1 MVQKKA
7 SFKNMSWY
15 DVKLAIESG
24 CDTIILPLGS
34 VEQHGPHLPLTTDSI
49 VVEWI
54 AERTA
59 EITEGVL
66 TAPIIYYGVSDNH
79 MDFAGTGSVKVDTL
93 KQMIIDV
100 GVSLLSHGFKNLI
113 LLNGHG
119 GNNATVAIAA
129 HEIRNSTGKFVG
141 AITWPSMVIEAEKT
155 LESEIVW
162 HADEGETS
170 TILWIDAGLV
180 NIERAVKED
189 PKPIPHFEFTHEAL
203 FNNKVDQGLPKT
215 KDITN
220 SGIIGD
226 ATLATPEKGKMIL
239 EEAVKNL
246 SKTIMDLRNA

>member
-1 MVQKKA
+1 MSQKVVTLKR
-7 SFKNMSWY
+7 MSWY
-15 DVKLAIESG
+15 DVKLAMEEG
-24 CDTIILPLGS
+24 CDTIMLPLGS
-34 VEQHGPHLPLTTDSI
+34 VEQHGPHLPLITDSL

-54 AERTA
+54 AEKAA
-59 EITEGVL
+59 ESIEGVL
-66 TAPIIYYGVSDNH
+66 VAPIIYYGVSDNH
-79 MDFAGTGSVKVDTL
+79 IDFPGTGSLNVDTL
-93 KQMIIDV
+93 KQMVIDV
-100 GVSLLSHGFKNLI
+100 SVSLLSHGFKNLI

-129 HEIRNSTGKFVG
+129 HEIRNITGKFVG
-141 AITWPSMVIEAEKT
+141 VITWPSMVIEAEKT

-170 TILWIDAGLV
+170 TVLWIDPSV
-180 NIERAVKED
+180 VKMERAVKED

-220 SGIIGD
+220 SGTIGD
-226 ATLATPEKGKMIL
+226 ATLATPEKGKLIL

-246 SKTIMDLRNA
+246 AITISELRSK